1 LSVRLLGTEFQNP
14 VLLAAGTCGFGE
26 ELSDVIPLDEL
37 GGIVTKS
44 VTLEPRAGNPPPRVA
59 EFGGGMINSVGL
71 ANPGARAV
79 RAQKLPWLASHL
91 RRARVLVSVA
101 GHTLEEYVQVVQ
113 ILDGA
118 DGFHAF
124 ELNLSCPNDT
134 RRGGLAFALD
144 PETLPGV
151 VSAVRA
157 VTERPFVVKLAPN
170 TPDIAGMAALAAD
183 AGANGITCVNT
194 VPGLVLE
201 PEDGRTRLGAGPG
214 GVSGPALL
222 AVGVHAVSRIRARV
236 DLPILGVGGI
246 ASAADAIQYMRAGAS
261 LVQVGTQSFADPRAA
276 MRIVRGLV
284 GVESLLDPVGV
295 ADRG

>member
-1 LSVRLLGTEFQNP
+1 MTVDILGTTFQNP

-26 ELSDVIPLDEL
+26 ELSDVLPLEEL

-44 VTLEPRAGNPPPRVA
+44 VTLEPRKGNPAPRVA

-79 RAQKLPWLASHL
+79 RREKLPWLATHL

-101 GHTLEEYVQVVQ
+101 GHTPEEYVEVVRV
-113 ILDGA
+113 LDDA

-151 VSAVRA
+151 VEAVRA
-157 VTERPFVVKLAPN
+157 VTQRPLVVKLAPN
-170 TPDIAGMAALAAD
+170 TPDIASMAVLAVE
-183 AGANGITCVNT
+183 AGADGITVVNT
-194 VPGLVLE
+194 IPGLVLE
-201 PEDGRTRLGAGPG
+201 PGDGSTRLGAGPG

-222 AVGVHAVSRIRARV
+222 AVGVHAVTRIRARLDV
-236 DLPILGVGGI
+236 PILGVGGI
-246 ASAADAIQYMRAGAS
+246 GTVGDAIQYLLAGAQM
-261 LVQVGTQSFADPRAA
+261 VQVGTQSFANPRSALGIA
-276 MRIVRGLV
+276 RALSRLPT
-284 GVESLLDPVGV
+284 PVP
-295 ADRG
+295 A